1 MERSKSR
8 IGVRIHL
15 SYSNVLN
22 PFAHNILTEFLSISY
37 NNMSTESTKL
47 SFICQLFFL
56 ASIWTA
62 VVVVFN
68 VFTCSCPPLHLC
80 VDSCLDHRWQKIRC
94 LHADNISFTQ
104 SRQHACLNVT
114 IFLAVNVDL
123 VWIFGT
129 VKLNRAICLIQIHT
143 LAGTLVMGVY
153 VQQKTTFPLGAEA
166 VLWLADSV
174 PRRTHLRPTTC
185 AYTSFC
191 STPVNVHNLIGKTT
205 DSCNTI
211 NHICANY
218 SRKCMFKI
226 F

>member
-1 MERSKSR
+1 MSAFT
-8 IGVRIHL
+8 L
-15 SYSNVLN
+15 MCW
-22 PFAHNILTEFLSISY
+22 FLSRSQ
-37 NNMSTESTKL
+37 MTENKM
-47 SFICQLFFL
+47 L
-56 ASIWTA
+56 A
-62 VVVVFN
+62 
-68 VFTCSCPPLHLC
+68 
-80 VDSCLDHRWQKIRC
+80 DSV
-94 LHADNISFTQ
+94 SFTQ
-104 SRQHACLNVT
+104 SRQHACLKCND
-114 IFLAVNVDL
+114 IPLLSFPPGNADL

-129 VKLNRAICLIQIHT
+129 VQLNRAICLIQIHT

-191 STPVNVHNLIGKTT
+191 SNPVNVHNLIGKTT

-218 SRKCMFKI
+218 SRKCIFKI
-226 F
+226 L